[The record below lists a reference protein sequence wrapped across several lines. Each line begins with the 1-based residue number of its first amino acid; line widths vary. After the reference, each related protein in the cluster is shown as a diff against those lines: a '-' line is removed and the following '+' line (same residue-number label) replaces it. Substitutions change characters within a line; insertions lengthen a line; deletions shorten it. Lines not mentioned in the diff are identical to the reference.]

1 MPGMIRLQAS
11 LRTKLCVQNEIKK
24 PSNVRKRI
32 LLIAAV
38 IAVAGAMV
46 FGGTA
51 VAGDARLRTG
61 VEADLSGAAEV
72 PPGTGDADGTGH
84 IQIGL
89 YPVKNKI
96 CYTITVNDITLPAT
110 AAHLHEAPAGS
121 EGPVRLGLK
130 ASGADG
136 TARECRRGLSSGF
149 IREIK
154 RNRENYYVN
163 VHTSD
168 FQDGAVRGQLR
179 LED

>member
-1 MPGMIRLQAS
+1 MQAL

-32 LLIAAV
+32 FLIAAV

-72 PPGTGDADGTGH
+72 PPGTGDADGTGQ
-84 IQIGL
+84 IQMGL

-96 CYTITVNDITLPAT
+96 CYTITVKNITLPAT
-110 AAHLHEAPAGS
+110 AAHLHEAPRGFG
-121 EGPVRLGLK
+121 GPGK
-130 ASGADG
+130 TG
-136 TARECRRGLSSGF
+136 TQSVGCRRDRQRVSVG
-149 IREIK
+149 E
-154 RNRENYYVN
+154 
-163 VHTSD
+163 
-168 FQDGAVRGQLR
+168 A
-179 LED
+179 